1 MPDSDYGFGARLLHR
16 IALGSPLIGQACF
29 DLESALHKAGSTRA
43 APHVFVT
50 GLARAGTTI
59 LLRALDETGR
69 FRSLTYRDMPF
80 VLMPATWQRLSG
92 NFRQHRAATERAHG
106 DRIRV
111 NYDSPEALEEV
122 FWRTFCGKDYIHA
135 DHLAPHSVDADTLEA
150 FVSYVDHIVASA
162 ADPARVRYLSK
173 NNNNLLRLEAIRRAF
188 PNAVILIPFRDPLQ
202 HANSLLGQ
210 QRRFTLRHREDRFS
224 HDYMRWLAH
233 HEFGLT
239 HKPFRFRADEPAP
252 SSAGTPE
259 DINYWLQLW
268 CNAYRYVLDKLGPGM
283 TPVCYERLCA
293 DPAAILGPVLARA
306 AVDVPANSLH
316 TAFSAAPEKPVEG
329 VDPALE
335 SEATALYEQL
345 SQAGRTTAPLN
356 RRQQKAPAG

>member
-1 MPDSDYGFGARLLHR
+1 LPDSDYGFGARLLHR

-29 DLESALHKAGSTRA
+29 DLENSLQKAASTRA
-43 APHVFVT
+43 DPHVFVT

-80 VLMPATWQRLSG
+80 VLMPGTWQRLSK

-122 FWRTFCGKDYIHA
+122 FWRTFCGKDYIFR
-135 DHLAPHSVDADTLEA
+135 DHLAPHAVDADTLEA
-150 FVSYVDHIVASA
+150 FVRYVDHIVASA
-162 ADPARVRYLSK
+162 EEPAQVRYLSK
-173 NNNNLLRLEAIRRAF
+173 NNNNLLRLAVLRRAF

-202 HANSLLGQ
+202 HANSLLEQ
-210 QRRFTLRHREDRFS
+210 QQRFTLRHREDRFAY
-224 HDYMRWLAH
+224 DYMRWLAH

-239 HKPFRFRADEPAP
+239 HRPFRFRADEPAP
-252 SSAGTPE
+252 ASAGTPD

-268 CNAYRYVLDKLGPGM
+268 CNAYRYVLDNLGPGM
-283 TPVCYERLCA
+283 LPVCYETLCA
-293 DPAAILGPVLARA
+293 DPAATLNPILARA
-306 AVDVPANSLH
+306 AVDVAAESLH
-316 TAFSAAPEKPVEG
+316 TRFSASPEKPVDG
-329 VDPALE
+329 VDKTLE
-335 SEATALYEQL
+335 SQATTLYAQL
-345 SQAGRTTAPLN
+345 SRTGNTTAT
-356 RRQQKAPAG
+356 